1 MRFLILIF
9 LSFGYNQ
16 DNCCDVQVATDCYVP
31 GAYCP
36 QCTNDCEW
44 EPMQCNGSVP
54 ACWCVD
60 SKGIMIDDT
69 YTYPTWS
76 EGYPNCEEDCNGE
89 FGGDA
94 IVDECGV
101 CSGDGTSCYQFSND
115 DGIPEDYLTN
125 TGSGNYNLVFLS
137 ILSCGIIDEFVWHQE
152 ESGGSFYLKIF
163 EDNNGVPGNEIYSQV
178 IAGGIYSGWNSY
190 SISGNLDE
198 CTNYWIGNKNFST
211 TGSFGIDMTNNLGYS
226 YYSVDSSDQEWIEI
240 DGNLMFRLNYSPIFD
255 CSCFENSGSGDINDD
270 GIINV
275 LDIIALVTFVLEG
288 QYIFEC
294 DLIQDGVLNVLD
306 IVSLVNIILGEEG

>member
-16 DNCCDVQVATDCYVP
+16 DNCCDVQAATDCYVP

-36 QCTNDCEW
+36 QCTNNCEW
-44 EPMQCNGSVP
+44 EPMQCNGTVP

-60 SKGIMIDDT
+60 LNGIMIDDT

-89 FGGDA
+89 FGGDT
-94 IVDECGV
+94 IVDDCGV
-101 CSGDGTSCYQFSND
+101 CGGDGSSCYQFSND

-137 ILSCGIIDEFVWHQE
+137 IQSCGIIDEFVWYQE

-163 EDNNGVPGNEIYSQV
+163 EDNNGIPGNEIYSQV

-198 CTNYWIGNKNFST
+198 CTKAFNLIHKNIENVKLKPVFPR
-211 TGSFGIDMTNNLGYS
+211 MTEVVLERTFDLSQAEKLLVENN
-226 YYSVDSSDQEWIEI
+226 
-240 DGNLMFRLNYSPIFD
+240 
-255 CSCFENSGSGDINDD
+255 
-270 GIINV
+270 INV
-275 LDIIALVTFVLEG
+275 ELSDSPYAFHINSPGLDKGFGFSKIM
-288 QYIFEC
+288 
-294 DLIQDGVLNVLD
+294 
-306 IVSLVNIILGEEG
+306 